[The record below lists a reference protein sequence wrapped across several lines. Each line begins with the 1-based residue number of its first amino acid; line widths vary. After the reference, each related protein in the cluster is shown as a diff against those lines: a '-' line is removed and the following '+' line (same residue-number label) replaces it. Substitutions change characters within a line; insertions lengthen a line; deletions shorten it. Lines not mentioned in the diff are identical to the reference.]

1 MSRMKKLSL
10 TLAAAGI
17 FAVNIAG
24 GFVNPTTSEA
34 ASYNVSLSMSTQDF
48 AAAPATN
55 IPDIEIPNDYFVSRS
70 MASQGFI
77 AALATDIPDVQ
88 PQKTHGSYFVSRS
101 MSSQGFVPVLATN
114 IPDSEPEEFPG
125 N

>member
-17 FAVNIAG
+17 FAINIAG

-34 ASYNVSLSMSTQDF
+34 ASYNVSLSMS
-48 AAAPATN
+48 
-55 IPDIEIPNDYFVSRS
+55 
-70 MASQGFI
+70 SQGFV
-77 AALATDIPDVQ
+77 AAPATDIPDVQ